1 MTETLPH
8 DLMCHMTS
16 YVKLEMKTLSTLK
29 AVSPTV
35 SINPTCLPLIP
46 PDETKQKLKSEK
58 KTCLGLEYILEDVGE
73 YHLMIPIQQFERF
86 RINV

>member
-16 YVKLEMKTLSTLK
+16 YVKLEMKILSTLK

-46 PDETKQKLKSEK
+46 PDKTKQKLKSEK
-58 KTCLGLEYILEDVGE
+58 YL
-73 YHLMIPIQQFERF
+73 PWA
-86 RINV
+86 RIHSRRCW